1 MIASICTERY
11 PTVLKS
17 YDLWHL
23 HRSTGSH
30 LRFVTATHSILFN
43 TVPIRKRAINGE
55 SAVYKSLVAADAE
68 AGRTS
73 ASSVVFFFRTF
84 YERLFEVAP
93 SVRPLFKSDMSVQG
107 RALVK
112 VCVF

>member
-1 MIASICTERY
+1 
-11 PTVLKS
+11 
-17 YDLWHL
+17 
-23 HRSTGSH
+23 
-30 LRFVTATHSILFN
+30 
-43 TVPIRKRAINGE
+43 
-55 SAVYKSLVAADAE
+55 VYKSLVAADAK

-73 ASSVVFFFRTF
+73 ATSVVFFFRTF